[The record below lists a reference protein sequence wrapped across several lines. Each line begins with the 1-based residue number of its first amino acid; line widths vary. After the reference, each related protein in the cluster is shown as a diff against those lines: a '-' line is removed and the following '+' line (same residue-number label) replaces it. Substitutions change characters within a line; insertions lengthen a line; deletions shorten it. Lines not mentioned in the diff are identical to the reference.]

1 MICKTAYKK
10 DVKNACEFIIVS
22 VILYPGL
29 YYRARHLLTRDQKT
43 PPLILYIKAST
54 VDDEYC
60 LTQLFHQVIS
70 LTDKKPRARYSTKD
84 EH

>member
-1 MICKTAYKK
+1 MSIFTEKQR
-10 DVKNACEFIIVS
+10 IQLI
-22 VILYPGL
+22 
-29 YYRARHLLTRDQKT
+29 RDQKA

-60 LTQLFHQVIS
+60 LMQFHQVIS
-70 LTDKKPRARYSTKD
+70 SADKKPRARYSTKD